1 MFSAFTLLLLLW
13 GGCLAL
19 GWIST
24 THVTYRLDPASPFAS
39 LGPALVAMD
48 RALLGQIAVLAAVV
62 RKLIYARE
70 LLVGLAGLHTE
81 GEGADLS
88 AGAPTPTPAATP
100 RTPATPASFAWVRR
114 GLGMLDT
121 ARRVQ
126 ARMAGHV
133 AREIAGEAMRERE
146 RAAATAAA
154 QPPSGLAGPK
164 GRVPQE
170 PLAPRQLLQGLVS
183 AAQPN
188 PLPRTFMPSAA
199 PHAAAAAAAPA
210 ATLAPVPVVRIDTAP
225 WESDDEGDVAQAREV
240 NEAEVGATQAEVNE
254 AEVGAT
260 QGEVNE
266 AEAAP
271 GVAAAEAR
279 VGGGPV
285 LGDLF
290 AEVAGSE

>member
-24 THVTYRLDPASPFAS
+24 THITYRLDPASPFAS

-100 RTPATPASFAWVRR
+100 RTPATPVSFAWVRR

-146 RAAATAAA
+146 RAAAAATPAPSFSSRSDIVTAAR
-154 QPPSGLAGPK
+154 SN
-164 GRVPQE
+164 
-170 PLAPRQLLQGLVS
+170 S
-183 AAQPN
+183 
-188 PLPRTFMPSAA
+188 LPRTFTPSAA
-199 PHAAAAAAAPA
+199 PTNTTGAATAATAA
-210 ATLAPVPVVRIDTAP
+210 ATLASVPVVRIDTAP
-225 WESDDEGDVAQAREV
+225 WESDDEE
-240 NEAEVGATQAEVNE
+240 EAAEAGATQEEEAAEAGATQEEAARAEVNDP
-254 AEVGAT
+254 
-260 QGEVNE
+260 
-266 AEAAP
+266 AP

-279 VGGGPV
+279 VAGGPV